1 MKLSFFKSLD
11 RISEFSLQLLIMGTV
26 LGCGLYAMA
35 LIIFY
40 LLPIVPDM
48 LQTLNLIRAL
58 SQTAYPCFLSS
69 FIDSIL
75 IDIFQKFHPI

>member
-35 LIIFY
+35 LIIFIY
-40 LLPIVPDM
+40 FLLYQICYK
-48 LQTLNLIRAL
+48 L
-58 SQTAYPCFLSS
+58 ST
-69 FIDSIL
+69 
-75 IDIFQKFHPI
+75 